1 MRTAK
6 ELFAELNS
14 FDENRRIE
22 AKSASA
28 VGKSMMETVCAFAN
42 EPGLCGGYLLL
53 GAKRTGMAEDGRP
66 VYEPENIENTDKVQS
81 DFVVMCNS
89 MFNVRIRPIINVEEY
104 LGKTVI
110 VVKIEELPESQKPAY
125 FAKRGLPE
133 GAFRR
138 IGPSD
143 EKCSEEDMYLFYQS
157 ADTYDS
163 CIVDDAD
170 LDDIDENALNFYR
183 KLRKEVNPDAEELTL
198 DDVDLLRALGA
209 IKKNKQGGYDLT
221 YTGLLVFGKQMS
233 LRRLVPSF
241 RVDYIRISG
250 NQWLADGDNR
260 FEQTID
266 MRGPLI
272 LMVNKACSAVMD
284 DLPKGF
290 ELKKDSMQASTP
302 AILPNKVLR
311 EAIVNSYIHR
321 SNRVNQPIQIIR
333 YSNRIEIHNP
343 GYSLKPQDD
352 WGEPGSMLRNPRIS
366 EIFHD
371 TNLAET
377 KGTGIGA
384 MRRLMKEAGLMPP
397 TFESNHEANKFTARL
412 LLHHF
417 LSKENMEWLAQY
429 AEFGLVNEQ
438 KLALVF
444 VREVG
449 AIDNATYRQL
459 DSSITHARARLEIH
473 KLCDLGFIEKKGQ
486 GRNTYYIRTSKV
498 VSLGERLRPQG
509 ERLLPQ
515 LGTLC
520 ERLLPQHGTLC
531 ERLLPQHGTL
541 CERIPPQHGTLCERI
556 PPQHG
561 TLCEKI
567 PPQHGTL
574 GEKIPLQH
582 GTLGEKIPP
591 QHGTLGERYQGENE
605 RYQAFGERY
614 QGANREE
621 LLLLLPDDIKKRI
634 DEVGKRVPKDVLY
647 KLVVDM
653 CSIVPLS
660 MDDLSVLLHRK
671 SKSFKNKNIKV
682 LLENNQLFYWI
693 PEMTNHPLQ
702 KYVAASSMARSNS
715 RKSC

>member
-1 MRTAK
+1 MKTAK
-6 ELFAELNS
+6 ELFDELNS
-14 FDENRRIE
+14 WDENRRIE

-42 EPGLCGGYLLL
+42 EPGLGGGYLLL
-53 GAKRTGMAEDGRP
+53 GAKRTGMTEDGKP
-66 VYEPENIENTDKVQS
+66 VYVPENIEYTDKIQS
-81 DFVVMCNS
+81 DFVAMCNS

-104 LGKTVI
+104 QGKTVI

-138 IGPSD
+138 IGSSD

-198 DDVDLLRALGA
+198 NDVDLLRALGA

-429 AEFGLVNEQ
+429 ASFDLTNEQ

-498 VSLGERLRPQG
+498 VSLGERLRPQDERLPPQHGTLG
-509 ERLLPQ
+509 ERLRPQ
-515 LGTLC
+515 D
-520 ERLLPQHGTLC
+520 ERLLPQHGTLG
-531 ERLLPQHGTL
+531 ERLRPQ
-541 CERIPPQHGTLCERI
+541 
-556 PPQHG
+556 
-561 TLCEKI
+561 
-567 PPQHGTL
+567 
-574 GEKIPLQH
+574 
-582 GTLGEKIPP
+582 GEKIPP
-591 QHGTLGERYQGENE
+591 QHGTLGERYQGED
-605 RYQAFGERY
+605 ERY
-614 QGANREE
+614 QGKLGTFEEECMLKPREE
-621 LLLLLPDDIKKRI
+621 LVRELPNELQERVNNIGSRASRETVCQLII
-634 DEVGKRVPKDVLY
+634 DLCAFKPYSYEELA
-647 KLVVDM
+647 
-653 CSIVPLS
+653 
-660 MDDLSVLLHRK
+660 SVLQRSPKALKDKYLKPLRLA
-671 SKSFKNKNIKV
+671 NK
-682 LLENNQLFYWI
+682 LFYWI
-693 PEMTNHPLQ
+693 PEMINHPLQ
-702 KYVAASSMARSNS
+702 KYVADPLMARSNT
-715 RKSC
+715 KKKK

>member
-1 MRTAK
+1 MMSPYLNIIKKMRTAK

-53 GAKRTGMAEDGRP
+53 GAKRTGIAEDGRP
-66 VYEPENIENTDKVQS
+66 IYEPENIENTDKIQS
-81 DFVVMCNS
+81 DFVAMCNS

-198 DDVDLLRALGA
+198 NDVDLLRALGA

-473 KLCDLGFIEKKGQ
+473 KLCNLGFLEKKGQ

-498 VSLGERLRPQG
+498 VSLGERLLPQD
-509 ERLLPQ
+509 ERLLP
-515 LGTLC
+515 
-520 ERLLPQHGTLC
+520 
-531 ERLLPQHGTL
+531 
-541 CERIPPQHGTLCERI
+541 
-556 PPQHG
+556 
-561 TLCEKI
+561 
-567 PPQHGTL
+567 
-574 GEKIPLQH
+574 QH

-591 QHGTLGERYQGENE
+591 QHGTLGEKIPPQHGTLGKKIPPQGEKIPPQHGTFEIESQTKSRNE
-605 RYQAFGERY
+605 LLRELPKGLQERVAKLGKWASREKVSQLLVDLCAFKPY
-614 QGANREE
+614 SYEE
-621 LLLLLPDDIKKRI
+621 LALIIQRAAKPMKDKYIK
-634 DEVGKRVPKDVLY
+634 
-647 KLVVDM
+647 
-653 CSIVPLS
+653 PLR
-660 MDDLSVLLHRK
+660 LA
-671 SKSFKNKNIKV
+671 NK
-682 LLENNQLFYWI
+682 LFYWI
-693 PEMTNHPLQ
+693 PEMINHPLQ
-702 KYVAASSMARSNS
+702 KYVADPSMARSSNKK
-715 RKSC
+715 RKQ

>member
-1 MRTAK
+1 MMSPYLNIIKKMRTAK

-42 EPGLCGGYLLL
+42 EPGLRGGYLIL

-66 VYEPENIENTDKVQS
+66 VYEPENIENTDKIQS
-81 DFVVMCNS
+81 DFVAMCNS

-104 LGKTVI
+104 LGKTVV

-198 DDVDLLRALGA
+198 NDVDLLRALGA

-429 AEFGLVNEQ
+429 AEFGLGNEQ

-473 KLCDLGFIEKKGQ
+473 KLCNLGFLEKKGQ
-486 GRNTYYIRTSKV
+486 GRNTYYIKTSKV
-498 VSLGERLRPQG
+498 VSLGERLRPQD

-515 LGTLC
+515 HGILGERLPPQDK
-520 ERLLPQHGTLC
+520 RLLPQHGTLGERLPPQD
-531 ERLLPQHGTL
+531 ERLL
-541 CERIPPQHGTLCERI
+541 
-556 PPQHG
+556 
-561 TLCEKI
+561 
-567 PPQHGTL
+567 
-574 GEKIPLQH
+574 
-582 GTLGEKIPP
+582 P
-591 QHGTLGERYQGENE
+591 QHGTLGERYQGED
-605 RYQAFGERY
+605 ERY
-614 QGANREE
+614 QGKLGTFEEECMLKPREE
-621 LLLLLPDDIKKRI
+621 LVRELSKELQEKVNNIGSRASRETVCQLLI
-634 DEVGKRVPKDVLY
+634 DLCAFKPYSYEELASILQRSPKALKDKYL
-647 KLVVDM
+647 K
-653 CSIVPLS
+653 PLR
-660 MDDLSVLLHRK
+660 LA
-671 SKSFKNKNIKV
+671 NK
-682 LLENNQLFYWI
+682 LFYWI
-693 PEMTNHPLQ
+693 PEMINHPLQ
-702 KYVAASSMARSNS
+702 KYVADPTMVRSNT
-715 RKSC
+715 KKK

>member
-66 VYEPENIENTDKVQS
+66 VYEPENIENTDKIQS
-81 DFVVMCNS
+81 DFVAMCNS

-198 DDVDLLRALGA
+198 NDVDLLRALGA

-459 DSSITHARARLEIH
+459 DSTITHARARLEIH
-473 KLCDLGFIEKKGQ
+473 KLCDLGFIEKKRQ

-498 VSLGERLRPQG
+498 VSLGERLRPQ
-509 ERLLPQ
+509 
-515 LGTLC
+515 
-520 ERLLPQHGTLC
+520 
-531 ERLLPQHGTL
+531 
-541 CERIPPQHGTLCERI
+541 
-556 PPQHG
+556 
-561 TLCEKI
+561 
-567 PPQHGTL
+567 
-574 GEKIPLQH
+574 H

-591 QHGTLGERYQGENE
+591 QHGTLGEKIPPQHGTLDEKIPPQHGTLGKKIPPQGEKIPPQHGTFEIESQPKSRNDLLRELPKGLQE
-605 RYQAFGERY
+605 RVAKLGKWASREKVSQLLVDLCAFKPY
-614 QGANREE
+614 SYEE
-621 LLLLLPDDIKKRI
+621 LALIIQRAAKPMKDKYIK
-634 DEVGKRVPKDVLY
+634 
-647 KLVVDM
+647 
-653 CSIVPLS
+653 PLR
-660 MDDLSVLLHRK
+660 LA
-671 SKSFKNKNIKV
+671 NK
-682 LLENNQLFYWI
+682 LFYWI
-693 PEMTNHPLQ
+693 PEMINHPLQ
-702 KYVAASSMARSNS
+702 KYVADPSMARSSNKK
-715 RKSC
+715 RKQ

>member
-1 MRTAK
+1 MTNEVPLTYNIIKKMRTAK
-6 ELFAELNS
+6 KLFAELNS

-53 GAKRTGMAEDGRP
+53 GAKRTGIAEDGRP
-66 VYEPENIENTDKVQS
+66 IYEPENIENTDKIQS
-81 DFVVMCNS
+81 DFVAMCNS

-110 VVKIEELPESQKPAY
+110 VVKIEELSESQKPAY

-198 DDVDLLRALGA
+198 NDVDLLRALGA

-473 KLCDLGFIEKKGQ
+473 KLCDLGFLEKKGQ

-515 LGTLC
+515 D
-520 ERLLPQHGTLC
+520 
-531 ERLLPQHGTL
+531 
-541 CERIPPQHGTLCERI
+541 
-556 PPQHG
+556 
-561 TLCEKI
+561 EKI

-574 GEKIPLQH
+574 GEKIPPQ
-582 GTLGEKIPP
+582 GERLLP
-591 QHGTLGERYQGENE
+591 QHGILGERYQGENE
-605 RYQAFGERY
+605 RYQAFEERY
-614 QGANREE
+614 QGEVGTFGKRYQGVNREE

-634 DEVGKRVPKDVLY
+634 DEGGKRVPKDVLN

-653 CSIVPLS
+653 CSIIPLS
-660 MDDLSVLLHRK
+660 MDDLSVLLHRN

-693 PEMTNHPLQ
+693 PEMINHPQQ
-702 KYVAASSMARSNS
+702 KYIADPSMTRS
-715 RKSC
+715 KTKKKK

>member
-66 VYEPENIENTDKVQS
+66 VYEPENIENTDKIQS
-81 DFVVMCNS
+81 DFVAMCNS

-198 DDVDLLRALGA
+198 NDVDLLRALGA

-473 KLCDLGFIEKKGQ
+473 KLCDLGFLEKKGQ

-498 VSLGERLRPQG
+498 VSLGERLRPQD
-509 ERLLPQ
+509 
-515 LGTLC
+515 
-520 ERLLPQHGTLC
+520 ERLLPQHGTLG

-541 CERIPPQHGTLCERI
+541 
-556 PPQHG
+556 
-561 TLCEKI
+561 
-567 PPQHGTL
+567 
-574 GEKIPLQH
+574 GEKILPQH

-591 QHGTLGERYQGENE
+591 QHGTLGEKIPPQHGTLGKKIPPQGEKIPPQHGTFEIESQPKSRNE
-605 RYQAFGERY
+605 LLRELPKGLQERVSKLGKWASREKVSQLLVDLCAFKPY
-614 QGANREE
+614 SYEE
-621 LLLLLPDDIKKRI
+621 LALIIQRAAKPMKDKYIK
-634 DEVGKRVPKDVLY
+634 
-647 KLVVDM
+647 
-653 CSIVPLS
+653 PLR
-660 MDDLSVLLHRK
+660 LA
-671 SKSFKNKNIKV
+671 NK
-682 LLENNQLFYWI
+682 LFYWI
-693 PEMTNHPLQ
+693 PEMINHPLQ
-702 KYVAASSMARSNS
+702 KYVADPSMARSNTQ
-715 RKSC
+715 KK

>member
-81 DFVVMCNS
+81 DFVAMCNS

-198 DDVDLLRALGA
+198 NDVDLLRALGA

-417 LSKENMEWLAQY
+417 LSKENMEWLARY
-429 AEFGLVNEQ
+429 AEFGLMNEQ

-473 KLCDLGFIEKKGQ
+473 KLCDLGFLEKKGQ

-509 ERLLPQ
+509 EKIPPQHGSLGERLRPQ
-515 LGTLC
+515 D
-520 ERLLPQHGTLC
+520 ERLLPQHGTLGERLRPQD
-531 ERLLPQHGTL
+531 ERLL
-541 CERIPPQHGTLCERI
+541 
-556 PPQHG
+556 
-561 TLCEKI
+561 
-567 PPQHGTL
+567 
-574 GEKIPLQH
+574 
-582 GTLGEKIPP
+582 P
-591 QHGTLGERYQGENE
+591 QHGTLGERYQGED
-605 RYQAFGERY
+605 ERY
-614 QGANREE
+614 QGKLGTFEEECMLKPREE
-621 LLLLLPDDIKKRI
+621 LVRELPNELQERVNNIGNRASRETVCQLLI
-634 DEVGKRVPKDVLY
+634 DLCAFKPYSYEELASILQRSPKALKDKYL
-647 KLVVDM
+647 K
-653 CSIVPLS
+653 PLR
-660 MDDLSVLLHRK
+660 LA
-671 SKSFKNKNIKV
+671 NK
-682 LLENNQLFYWI
+682 LFYWI
-693 PEMTNHPLQ
+693 PEMINHPLQ
-702 KYVAASSMARSNS
+702 KYVAAPSMARSSNKN
-715 RKSC
+715 RKQ

>member
-53 GAKRTGMAEDGRP
+53 GAKRTGIAEDGRP
-66 VYEPENIENTDKVQS
+66 IYEPENIENTDKIQS
-81 DFVVMCNS
+81 DFVAMCNS

-170 LDDIDENALNFYR
+170 LDDIDENTLNFYR

-198 DDVDLLRALGA
+198 NDVDLLRALGA

-473 KLCDLGFIEKKGQ
+473 KLCDLGFLEKKGQ

-498 VSLGERLRPQG
+498 VSLGERLRPDG

-515 LGTLC
+515 D
-520 ERLLPQHGTLC
+520 ERL
-531 ERLLPQHGTL
+531 
-541 CERIPPQHGTLCERI
+541 PP
-556 PPQHG
+556 
-561 TLCEKI
+561 
-567 PPQHGTL
+567 
-574 GEKIPLQH
+574 QH

-591 QHGTLGERYQGENE
+591 QHGTLGEKIPPQHGTLGEKIPPQHGTLGKKIPPQGEKIPPQHGTFEIESQPKSRNE
-605 RYQAFGERY
+605 LLRELPKGLQERVAQLGKWASREKVSQLLVDLCAFKPY
-614 QGANREE
+614 SYEE
-621 LLLLLPDDIKKRI
+621 LALIIQRAAKPMKDKYIK
-634 DEVGKRVPKDVLY
+634 
-647 KLVVDM
+647 
-653 CSIVPLS
+653 PLR
-660 MDDLSVLLHRK
+660 LA
-671 SKSFKNKNIKV
+671 NK
-682 LLENNQLFYWI
+682 LFYWI
-693 PEMTNHPLQ
+693 PEMINHPLQ
-702 KYVAASSMARSNS
+702 KYVADPTMVRSNT
-715 RKSC
+715 KKK

>member
-1 MRTAK
+1 MTSPYLNIIKKMRTAK

-53 GAKRTGMAEDGRP
+53 GAKRTGIAEDGRP
-66 VYEPENIENTDKVQS
+66 IYEPENIENTDKIQS
-81 DFVVMCNS
+81 DFVAMCNS

-125 FAKRGLPE
+125 FAKRGLPD

-198 DDVDLLRALGA
+198 NDVDLLRALGA

-473 KLCDLGFIEKKGQ
+473 KLCDLGFLEKKGQ

-498 VSLGERLRPQG
+498 VSLGERLRPQD
-509 ERLLPQ
+509 ERLLP
-515 LGTLC
+515 
-520 ERLLPQHGTLC
+520 
-531 ERLLPQHGTL
+531 
-541 CERIPPQHGTLCERI
+541 
-556 PPQHG
+556 
-561 TLCEKI
+561 
-567 PPQHGTL
+567 
-574 GEKIPLQH
+574 QH

-591 QHGTLGERYQGENE
+591 QGERYHGKHGTLGERYQGENE
-605 RYQAFGERY
+605 RYQAFEERYQGEVGTFGERY
-614 QGANREE
+614 QGVNREE
-621 LLLLLPDDIKKRI
+621 LLLLLPDDIKNRI
-634 DEVGKRVPKDVLY
+634 DEVGKRVPKDILN

-660 MDDLSVLLHRK
+660 MDDLSVLLHRN

-682 LLENNQLFYWI
+682 LLETKQLFYWI
-693 PEMTNHPLQ
+693 PEMINHPQQ
-702 KYVAASSMARSNS
+702 KYIADPSMTRSNT
-715 RKSC
+715 KKK

>member
-1 MRTAK
+1 MKTAK

-53 GAKRTGMAEDGRP
+53 GAKRTGIAEDGRP
-66 VYEPENIENTDKVQS
+66 IYEPENIENTDKIQS
-81 DFVVMCNS
+81 DFVAMCNS

-198 DDVDLLRALGA
+198 NDVDLLRALGA
-209 IKKNKQGGYDLT
+209 VKKNKQGGYDLT

-473 KLCDLGFIEKKGQ
+473 KLCDLGFLEKKGQ

-498 VSLGERLRPQG
+498 VSLGERLRPQD
-509 ERLLPQ
+509 
-515 LGTLC
+515 
-520 ERLLPQHGTLC
+520 
-531 ERLLPQHGTL
+531 
-541 CERIPPQHGTLCERI
+541 
-556 PPQHG
+556 
-561 TLCEKI
+561 EKI
-567 PPQHGTL
+567 LP
-574 GEKIPLQH
+574 QH

-591 QHGTLGERYQGENE
+591 QGEMYHGKHGILVQKIPPQGEMYHGKHGTLGERYQGENE
-605 RYQAFGERY
+605 RYQAFEERYQGEVGTFGERY
-614 QGANREE
+614 QGVNREE
-621 LLLLLPDDIKKRI
+621 LLLLLPDDIKNRI
-634 DEVGKRVPKDVLY
+634 DEVGKRVPKDILN

-660 MDDLSVLLHRK
+660 MDDLSVLLHRN

-682 LLENNQLFYWI
+682 LLETKQLFYWI
-693 PEMTNHPLQ
+693 PEMINHPQQ
-702 KYVAASSMARSNS
+702 KYIADPSMTRSNT
-715 RKSC
+715 KKK

>member
-81 DFVVMCNS
+81 DFVAMCNS

-250 NQWLADGDNR
+250 NQWLADGDIR

-429 AEFGLVNEQ
+429 AEFGLVNER

-486 GRNTYYIRTSKV
+486 GRSTYYIRTSKV
-498 VSLGERLRPQG
+498 VSLGERLRPQN

-515 LGTLC
+515 D
-520 ERLLPQHGTLC
+520 ERLLPQHGTLGERLLPQD

-541 CERIPPQHGTLCERI
+541 GERLLPQDERLLPQHGI
-556 PPQHG
+556 
-561 TLCEKI
+561 
-567 PPQHGTL
+567 
-574 GEKIPLQH
+574 
-582 GTLGEKIPP
+582 
-591 QHGTLGERYQGENE
+591 LGERYQGEDE
-605 RYQAFGERY
+605 RDQAYLGTFEEECMLKPC
-614 QGANREE
+614 EE
-621 LLLLLPDDIKKRI
+621 LVRELPNELQERVNNIGNRASRETVCQLLI
-634 DEVGKRVPKDVLY
+634 DLCAFKPYSYEELASILQRSPKALKDKYL
-647 KLVVDM
+647 K
-653 CSIVPLS
+653 PLR
-660 MDDLSVLLHRK
+660 LA
-671 SKSFKNKNIKV
+671 NK
-682 LLENNQLFYWI
+682 LFYWI
-693 PEMTNHPLQ
+693 PEMINHPLQ
-702 KYVAASSMARSNS
+702 KYVAAPSMARSSNKN
-715 RKSC
+715 RKQ

>member
-1 MRTAK
+1 MKTAK
-6 ELFAELNS
+6 ELFDELNS
-14 FDENRRIE
+14 WDENRRIE

-42 EPGLCGGYLLL
+42 EPGLRGGYLLL
-53 GAKRTGMAEDGRP
+53 GAKRIGMTEDGKP
-66 VYEPENIENTDKVQS
+66 VYEPENIENTDKIQS
-81 DFVVMCNS
+81 DFVAMCNS

-198 DDVDLLRALGA
+198 NDVDLLRALGA

-417 LSKENMEWLAQY
+417 LSKENVEWLAQY

-473 KLCDLGFIEKKGQ
+473 KLCDLGFLEKKGQ

-498 VSLGERLRPQG
+498 VSLGERLLPQG
-509 ERLLPQ
+509 
-515 LGTLC
+515 
-520 ERLLPQHGTLC
+520 ERLLPQHGTLGERLLPQD

-541 CERIPPQHGTLCERI
+541 GERLLPQ
-556 PPQHG
+556 
-561 TLCEKI
+561 
-567 PPQHGTL
+567 
-574 GEKIPLQH
+574 
-582 GTLGEKIPP
+582 GEKIPP
-591 QHGTLGERYQGENE
+591 QHGTLGERYQGED
-605 RYQAFGERY
+605 ERY
-614 QGANREE
+614 QGKLGTFEEECMLKPREE
-621 LLLLLPDDIKKRI
+621 LVRELPNELQERVNNIGSRASRETVCQLII
-634 DEVGKRVPKDVLY
+634 DLCAFKPYSYEELASILQRSPKALKDKYL
-647 KLVVDM
+647 K
-653 CSIVPLS
+653 PLR
-660 MDDLSVLLHRK
+660 LA
-671 SKSFKNKNIKV
+671 NK
-682 LLENNQLFYWI
+682 LFYWI
-693 PEMTNHPLQ
+693 PEMINHPLQ
-702 KYVAASSMARSNS
+702 KYIADPSMARSNT
-715 RKSC
+715 KKK

>member
-53 GAKRTGMAEDGRP
+53 GAKRTGIAEDGRSI
-66 VYEPENIENTDKVQS
+66 YEPENIENTDKIQS
-81 DFVVMCNS
+81 DFVAMCNS

-198 DDVDLLRALGA
+198 NDVDLLRALGA

-438 KLALVF
+438 KLALLF

-473 KLCDLGFIEKKGQ
+473 KLCNLGFLEKKGQ

-498 VSLGERLRPQG
+498 VSLGERLLPQD
-509 ERLLPQ
+509 ERLLP
-515 LGTLC
+515 
-520 ERLLPQHGTLC
+520 
-531 ERLLPQHGTL
+531 
-541 CERIPPQHGTLCERI
+541 
-556 PPQHG
+556 
-561 TLCEKI
+561 
-567 PPQHGTL
+567 
-574 GEKIPLQH
+574 QH

-591 QHGTLGERYQGENE
+591 QHGTLGEKIPPQHGTLGKKIPPQGEKIPPQHGTFEIESQTKSRNE
-605 RYQAFGERY
+605 LLRELPKGLQERVAKLGKWASREKVSQLLVDLCAFKPY
-614 QGANREE
+614 SYEE
-621 LLLLLPDDIKKRI
+621 LALIIQRAAKPMKDKYIK
-634 DEVGKRVPKDVLY
+634 
-647 KLVVDM
+647 
-653 CSIVPLS
+653 PLR
-660 MDDLSVLLHRK
+660 LA
-671 SKSFKNKNIKV
+671 NK
-682 LLENNQLFYWI
+682 LFYWI
-693 PEMTNHPLQ
+693 PEMINHPLQ
-702 KYVAASSMARSNS
+702 KYVADPSMARSSNKK
-715 RKSC
+715 RKQ

>member
-1 MRTAK
+1 MTSPYLNIIKKMRTAK

-53 GAKRTGMAEDGRP
+53 GAKRTGIAEDGRP
-66 VYEPENIENTDKVQS
+66 IYEPENIENTDKIQS
-81 DFVVMCNS
+81 DFVAMCNS

-198 DDVDLLRALGA
+198 NDVDLLRALGA

-473 KLCDLGFIEKKGQ
+473 KLCNLGFLEKKGQ

-498 VSLGERLRPQG
+498 VSLGERLRPQD
-509 ERLLPQ
+509 ERLLP
-515 LGTLC
+515 
-520 ERLLPQHGTLC
+520 
-531 ERLLPQHGTL
+531 
-541 CERIPPQHGTLCERI
+541 
-556 PPQHG
+556 
-561 TLCEKI
+561 
-567 PPQHGTL
+567 
-574 GEKIPLQH
+574 QH

-591 QHGTLGERYQGENE
+591 QHGTLGEKIPPQHGTLGKKIPPQGEKIPPQHGTFEIESQTKSRNE
-605 RYQAFGERY
+605 LLRELPKGLQERVAKLGKWASREKVSQLLVDLCAFKPY
-614 QGANREE
+614 SYEE
-621 LLLLLPDDIKKRI
+621 LALIIQRAAKPMKDKYIK
-634 DEVGKRVPKDVLY
+634 
-647 KLVVDM
+647 
-653 CSIVPLS
+653 PLR
-660 MDDLSVLLHRK
+660 LA
-671 SKSFKNKNIKV
+671 NK
-682 LLENNQLFYWI
+682 LFYWI
-693 PEMTNHPLQ
+693 PEMINHPLK
-702 KYVAASSMARSNS
+702 KYVADPSMARSSNKK
-715 RKSC
+715 RKQ

>member
-1 MRTAK
+1 
-6 ELFAELNS
+6 
-14 FDENRRIE
+14 
-22 AKSASA
+22 
-28 VGKSMMETVCAFAN
+28 
-42 EPGLCGGYLLL
+42 
-53 GAKRTGMAEDGRP
+53 
-66 VYEPENIENTDKVQS
+66 
-81 DFVVMCNS
+81 
-89 MFNVRIRPIINVEEY
+89 
-104 LGKTVI
+104 
-110 VVKIEELPESQKPAY
+110 
-125 FAKRGLPE
+125 
-133 GAFRR
+133 
-138 IGPSD
+138 
-143 EKCSEEDMYLFYQS
+143 
-157 ADTYDS
+157 
-163 CIVDDAD
+163 
-170 LDDIDENALNFYR
+170 
-183 KLRKEVNPDAEELTL
+183 
-198 DDVDLLRALGA
+198 
-209 IKKNKQGGYDLT
+209 
-221 YTGLLVFGKQMS
+221 MS

-290 ELKKDSMQASTP
+290 ELKDSLQASTP

-343 GYSLKPQDD
+343 GYSLKSPDD

-429 AEFGLVNEQ
+429 ASFNLTNEQ

-459 DSSITHARARLEIH
+459 DTTITHGRVRVEIH
-473 KLCDLGFIEKKGQ
+473 KLCDLGFIEKRGQ
-486 GRNTYYIRTSKV
+486 GRNTYYIRTEKV
-498 VSLGERLRPQG
+498 VSLS
-509 ERLLPQ
+509 ERLLSKKQ
-515 LGTLC
+515 
-520 ERLLPQHGTLC
+520 RLLPQHGTL
-531 ERLLPQHGTL
+531 EQ
-541 CERIPPQHGTLCERI
+541 
-556 PPQHG
+556 
-561 TLCEKI
+561 KI

-574 GEKIPLQH
+574 EQ
-582 GTLGEKIPP
+582 KIPP
-591 QHGTLGERYQGENE
+591 QHGTLEQKIPPQHGTLEQKIPPQHGTLEQKIPPQHGTLEVECQLKSRKELLAELPKEQRNRIAKLGKKAARETVC
-605 RYQAFGERY
+605 QVLVDLCAFKPY
-614 QGANREE
+614 SYEE
-621 LLLLLPDDIKKRI
+621 LAVIIQRAAKPMKDKYIK
-634 DEVGKRVPKDVLY
+634 
-647 KLVVDM
+647 
-653 CSIVPLS
+653 PLR
-660 MDDLSVLLHRK
+660 LA
-671 SKSFKNKNIKV
+671 NK
-682 LLENNQLFYWI
+682 LFYWI
-693 PEMTNHPLQ
+693 PEMINHPQQ
-702 KYVAASSMARSNS
+702 KYVADPSMARSYH
-715 RKSC
+715 KKK

>member
-6 ELFAELNS
+6 KLFAELNS

-53 GAKRTGMAEDGRP
+53 GAKRTGIAEDGRP
-66 VYEPENIENTDKVQS
+66 IYEPENIENTDKIQS
-81 DFVVMCNS
+81 DFVAMCNS

-110 VVKIEELPESQKPAY
+110 VVKIEELSESQKPAY

-198 DDVDLLRALGA
+198 NDVDLLRALGA

-459 DSSITHARARLEIH
+459 DSTITHARARLEIH

-531 ERLLPQHGTL
+531 ERLLPLHGTL
-541 CERIPPQHGTLCERI
+541 CER
-556 PPQHG
+556 
-561 TLCEKI
+561 
-567 PPQHGTL
+567 
-574 GEKIPLQH
+574 
-582 GTLGEKIPP
+582 IPP

-605 RYQAFGERY
+605 RYQAFEERY
-614 QGANREE
+614 QGVNREE

-634 DEVGKRVPKDVLY
+634 DEGGKRVPKDVLN

-660 MDDLSVLLHRK
+660 MDDLSVLLHRN

-682 LLENNQLFYWI
+682 LLETKQLFYWI
-693 PEMTNHPLQ
+693 PEMINHPQQ
-702 KYVAASSMARSNS
+702 KYIADPSMTRSNT
-715 RKSC
+715 KKK

>member
-14 FDENRRIE
+14 FDENKRIE

-42 EPGLCGGYLLL
+42 EPGLRGGYLIL

-66 VYEPENIENTDKVQS
+66 VYEPENIENTDKIQS
-81 DFVVMCNS
+81 DFVAMCNS

-198 DDVDLLRALGA
+198 NDVDLLRALGA

-429 AEFGLVNEQ
+429 ASFDLTNEQ

-498 VSLGERLRPQG
+498 VSLGERLRPDG

-515 LGTLC
+515 D
-520 ERLLPQHGTLC
+520 ERL
-531 ERLLPQHGTL
+531 
-541 CERIPPQHGTLCERI
+541 PP
-556 PPQHG
+556 
-561 TLCEKI
+561 
-567 PPQHGTL
+567 
-574 GEKIPLQH
+574 QH

-591 QHGTLGERYQGENE
+591 QHGTLGEKIPPQHGTLGEKIPPQHGTLGKKIPPQGEKIPPQHGTFEIESQPKSRNE
-605 RYQAFGERY
+605 LLRELPKGLQERVAQLGKWASREKVSQLLVDLCAFKPY
-614 QGANREE
+614 SYEE
-621 LLLLLPDDIKKRI
+621 LALIIQRAAKPMKDKYIK
-634 DEVGKRVPKDVLY
+634 
-647 KLVVDM
+647 
-653 CSIVPLS
+653 PLR
-660 MDDLSVLLHRK
+660 LA
-671 SKSFKNKNIKV
+671 NK
-682 LLENNQLFYWI
+682 LFYWI
-693 PEMTNHPLQ
+693 PEMINHPLQ
-702 KYVAASSMARSNS
+702 KYVADPTMVRSNT
-715 RKSC
+715 KKK

>member
-81 DFVVMCNS
+81 DFVAMCNS
-89 MFNVRIRPIINVEEY
+89 MFNVRIRPIINVEKY

-198 DDVDLLRALGA
+198 NDVDLLRALGA

-449 AIDNATYRQL
+449 VIDNATYRQL

-498 VSLGERLRPQG
+498 VSLGERLRPQD
-509 ERLLPQ
+509 ERLL
-515 LGTLC
+515 
-520 ERLLPQHGTLC
+520 
-531 ERLLPQHGTL
+531 
-541 CERIPPQHGTLCERI
+541 
-556 PPQHG
+556 
-561 TLCEKI
+561 
-567 PPQHGTL
+567 PQHGTL
-574 GEKIPLQH
+574 GEKIPPQSKRIPPQH

-591 QHGTLGERYQGENE
+591 QHGTLGKKIPPQGEKIPPQHGTFEIESQPKSRNE
-605 RYQAFGERY
+605 LLRELPKGLQERVAKLGKWASREKVSQLLVDLCAFKPY
-614 QGANREE
+614 SYEE
-621 LLLLLPDDIKKRI
+621 LALIIQRAAKPMKDKYIK
-634 DEVGKRVPKDVLY
+634 
-647 KLVVDM
+647 
-653 CSIVPLS
+653 PLR
-660 MDDLSVLLHRK
+660 LA
-671 SKSFKNKNIKV
+671 NK
-682 LLENNQLFYWI
+682 LFYWI
-693 PEMTNHPLQ
+693 PEMINHPLQ
-702 KYVAASSMARSNS
+702 KYVADPSMARSNTKK
-715 RKSC
+715 RKQ

>member
-1 MRTAK
+1 M
-6 ELFAELNS
+6 
-14 FDENRRIE
+14 
-22 AKSASA
+22 
-28 VGKSMMETVCAFAN
+28 
-42 EPGLCGGYLLL
+42 
-53 GAKRTGMAEDGRP
+53 
-66 VYEPENIENTDKVQS
+66 
-81 DFVVMCNS
+81 
-89 MFNVRIRPIINVEEY
+89 
-104 LGKTVI
+104 
-110 VVKIEELPESQKPAY
+110 
-125 FAKRGLPE
+125 
-133 GAFRR
+133 
-138 IGPSD
+138 
-143 EKCSEEDMYLFYQS
+143 
-157 ADTYDS
+157 
-163 CIVDDAD
+163 
-170 LDDIDENALNFYR
+170 
-183 KLRKEVNPDAEELTL
+183 NPDAEELTL
-198 DDVDLLRALGA
+198 NDVDLLRALGA

-473 KLCDLGFIEKKGQ
+473 KLCDLGFLEKKGQ

-498 VSLGERLRPQG
+498 VSLEERLRPQG
-509 ERLLPQ
+509 ERLLP
-515 LGTLC
+515 
-520 ERLLPQHGTLC
+520 
-531 ERLLPQHGTL
+531 
-541 CERIPPQHGTLCERI
+541 
-556 PPQHG
+556 
-561 TLCEKI
+561 
-567 PPQHGTL
+567 
-574 GEKIPLQH
+574 QH

-591 QHGTLGERYQGENE
+591 QHGTLGEKIPPQHGTLGEKIPPQHGTLGKKIPPQGEKIPPQHGTFEIESQPKSRNE
-605 RYQAFGERY
+605 LLRELPKGLQERVAKLGKWASRENVSQLLVDLCAFKPY
-614 QGANREE
+614 SYEE
-621 LLLLLPDDIKKRI
+621 LALIIQRAAKPMKDKYIK
-634 DEVGKRVPKDVLY
+634 
-647 KLVVDM
+647 
-653 CSIVPLS
+653 PLR
-660 MDDLSVLLHRK
+660 LA
-671 SKSFKNKNIKV
+671 NK
-682 LLENNQLFYWI
+682 LFYWI
-693 PEMTNHPLQ
+693 PEMINHPLQ
-702 KYVAASSMARSNS
+702 KYVADPSMARSSNNK
-715 RKSC
+715 RKQ